1 MLKVCHLINGREVE
15 MLDAMF
21 KDCPLGR
28 GKTLKA
34 VDEQVFNS
42 KSGQSVGV

>member
-1 MLKVCHLINGREVE
+1 MLQVCRLINGKEVK

-21 KDCPLGR
+21 KDRPLGR